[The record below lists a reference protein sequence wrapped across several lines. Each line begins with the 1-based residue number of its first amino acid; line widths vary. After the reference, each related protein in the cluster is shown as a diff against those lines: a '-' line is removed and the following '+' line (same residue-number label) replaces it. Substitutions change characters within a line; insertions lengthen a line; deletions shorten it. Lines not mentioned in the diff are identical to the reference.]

1 MFPDRFAGT
10 FNGGFIFAVA
20 HGFHAVV
27 LEQSRQELEKEH
39 EKAESYR
46 KETERIRLEI
56 AKEKMEKSVQSLQT
70 ELSTVRTGT
79 ANAAILD
86 RVEVMYYGYLT
97 PLNQM
102 ASISVPEPRMLMVK
116 PFDKSSIKDI
126 EKAIVESNLGLNP
139 VNDGSVIRL
148 PIPPLTEERRK
159 ELSKQISK
167 LGEDAKV
174 AIRNIRRD
182 ANDKVKADKKN
193 SVMTEY

>member
-1 MFPDRFAGT
+1 MEE
-10 FNGGFIFAVA
+10 I
-20 HGFHAVV
+20 
-27 LEQSRQELEKEH
+27 LELTR
-39 EKAESYR
+39 
-46 KETERIRLEI
+46 
-56 AKEKMEKSVQSLQT
+56 EKMSKSIDSLT
-70 ELSTVRTGT
+70 SELSTVRTGL

-126 EKAIVESNLGLNP
+126 EKAIVDSNLGLNP

-148 PIPPLTEERRK
+148 PIPALTEERRK
-159 ELSKQISK
+159 ELCKQVAR

-174 AIRNIRRD
+174 AIRNVRRD
-182 ANDKVKADKKN
+182 SNDAVKKNKDVSEDVRKGVEEDIQKITDEFTKKVDELVKAKEKDLL
-193 SVMTEY
+193 TI

>member
-1 MFPDRFAGT
+1 M
-10 FNGGFIFAVA
+10 
-20 HGFHAVV
+20 
-27 LEQSRQELEKEH
+27 E
-39 EKAESYR
+39 
-46 KETERIRLEI
+46 EI
-56 AKEKMEKSVQSLQT
+56 LILTREKMEKSVQSLQS

-148 PIPPLTEERRK
+148 PIPPLTEDRRK
-159 ELSKQISK
+159 ELCKQVSR
-167 LGEDAKV
+167 LGEDAKISV
-174 AIRNIRRD
+174 RNIRRD
-182 ANDKVKADKKN
+182 ANDTVKKN
-193 SVMTEY
+193 KEYSEDTRKGLEEDIQKITDEFTKKIDALVKEKESALLTI